1 MNRKNQKQ
9 RKQLTVQ
16 NGIRLLL
23 LLGMVLRIWY
33 AVVTPVTLRGYDIL
47 ELSPDGDGKAA
58 YLLRLVQ
65 KGELPQSYRMQSYQQ
80 PFYYLLSAL
89 VSKGMSLI
97 WGNTTPE
104 FLVNGG
110 KVVSC
115 VASCLF
121 LLLAEWLMREYAE
134 EKVRI
139 YGIAVLSVTPALV
152 MAGGRLGEDAL
163 VGFFMLAVMWGTL
176 QWETTPDWKH
186 TLLLALLYGC
196 GMMTKISL
204 AFPACYTAYIFWK
217 NRKVLQFWQKMI
229 VFSGISLPI
238 GMWYSARNFLL
249 FGQPIG
255 YVWLLGKFGYQG
267 ETSYVARFFS
277 LNIQNL
283 LETPYA
289 HSGEN
294 YNFPLYL
301 LKSELFGHFQYETPL
316 WLSFMLL
323 AVNTVLT
330 LIVAAYGIY
339 RVIFLVRKGEYRGG
353 KLRPFSFG
361 LLFGGYAAVSYLKF
375 PYSCSMDFRYYLI
388 LAVCKAL
395 ALGCLLQEQPR
406 GCCGQMAESQ
416 GDEGFGRNWTES
428 RGSVGF
434 SQELR
439 ILQGGLKVLCVLFVI
454 LSLVFLVGML
464 L

>member
-33 AVVTPVTLRGYDIL
+33 AVVTPVTLRGHDIL
-47 ELSPDGDGKAA
+47 ELSADDDGKAA

-65 KGELPQSYRMQSYQQ
+65 KGELPPSYDMQYYQQ

-89 VSKGMSLI
+89 VSKGMSIL
-97 WGNTTPE
+97 WRNTTPE

-121 LLLAEWLMREYAE
+121 LLLAERLLRRFVE

-139 YGIAVLSVTPALV
+139 YVVAVLCVTPVLILTS
-152 MAGGRLGEDAL
+152 GRLGEDAL
-163 VGFFMLAVMWGTL
+163 VGFFMLAVLWGTL

-217 NRKVLQFWQKMI
+217 NRKAVQFWLKMV
-229 VFSGISLPI
+229 VFGVISLPL
-238 GMWYSARNFLL
+238 GLWYSLRNYFL

-255 YVWLLGKFGYQG
+255 YVMLPGEGFYTGKY
-267 ETSYVARFFS
+267 SYVARFFS
-277 LNIQNL
+277 MNMKNWLR
-283 LETPYA
+283 TPYTNPV
-289 HSGEN
+289 EN
-294 YNFPLYL
+294 YNLPVYL
-301 LKSELFGHFQYETPL
+301 LKSELFGEFQYQTPL

-330 LIVAAYGIY
+330 LSVAVYGITCI
-339 RVIFLVRKGEYRGG
+339 VLLVRKGEYREG

-361 LLFGGYAAVSYLKF
+361 LLFVGYAAFSYLKI
-375 PYSCSMDFRYYLI
+375 PYGCSMDIRYYLI
-388 LAVCKAL
+388 LVVCKAL
-395 ALGCLLQEQPR
+395 ALGCLLQERPH
-406 GCCGQMAESQ
+406 
-416 GDEGFGRNWTES
+416 
-428 RGSVGF
+428 GSYG
-434 SQELR
+434 QELQM
-439 ILQGGLKVLCVLFVI
+439 LQNGMKVLCVVFTI
-454 LSLVFLVGML
+454 LSFVFLMGML
-464 L
+464 I